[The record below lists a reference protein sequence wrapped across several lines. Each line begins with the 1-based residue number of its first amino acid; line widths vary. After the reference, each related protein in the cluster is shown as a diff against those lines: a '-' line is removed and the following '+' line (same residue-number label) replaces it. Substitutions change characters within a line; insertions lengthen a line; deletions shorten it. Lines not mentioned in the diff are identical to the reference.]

1 MLPRHI
7 LGGILLRIARRT
19 CLCAAIILAG
29 GLAVASAQ
37 AQQSGRGVLEIG
49 LRPVAPYVIQKPDGS
64 LGGLEYELIAAAM
77 QAGGFDFL
85 AELVPFGRLPED
97 FRRGMFDGIAPAN
110 AAMGLPGCLT
120 RTLLVYRNTAF
131 AVASRKLPLQV
142 VADLM
147 GYDVMAFQNAHR
159 ILGGA
164 MADVQSRNP
173 RYREVANQM
182 LQVRAL
188 FSGRTD
194 VVIMDRRI
202 FRHLMHSPE
211 IGVDTSA
218 ALQEF
223 ALFPP
228 TEYSV
233 AFRRAELCA
242 TFDRGL
248 ETIRRN
254 GSYDQILRRW
264 DSGPQAQSG
273 AIRNPAD
280 QAARPASAWR
290 WISTARG

>member
-1 MLPRHI
+1 M
-7 LGGILLRIARRT
+7 
-19 CLCAAIILAG
+19 
-29 GLAVASAQ
+29 ASAH
-37 AQQSGRGVLEIG
+37 AQQAGRGALEIG

-77 QAGGFDFL
+77 QAGGFDFH
-85 AELVPFGRLPED
+85 AELAPFGRLSES
-97 FRRGMFDGIAPAN
+97 FRHGMFDGIAPAN
-110 AAMGLPGCLT
+110 LAMGLPGCLT

-131 AVASRKLPLQV
+131 ALAGRKLSLQV

-164 MADVQSRNP
+164 MADIQARNP

-188 FSGRTD
+188 FSSRTD
-194 VVIMDRRI
+194 VAIMDRRI
-202 FRHLMHSPE
+202 FRHLMRSPE

-233 AFRRAELCA
+233 AFRDAALC
-242 TFDRGL
+242 TSFDRGL

-254 GSYDQILRRW
+254 GLYDQILRRW
-264 DSGPQAQSG
+264 DSGLQAQNG
-273 AIRNPAD
+273 AIRNP
-280 QAARPASAWR
+280 
-290 WISTARG
+290 G

>member
-1 MLPRHI
+1 VLPRHI
-7 LGGILLRIARRT
+7 LGGILLRIVRRT
-19 CLCAAIILAG
+19 CLHAALILAG
-29 GLAVASAQ
+29 GLAVASAH
-37 AQQSGRGVLEIG
+37 AQQAGRSALEIG

-64 LGGLEYELIAAAM
+64 LGGLEYELITAAM
-77 QAGGFDFL
+77 QAGGLDFH
-85 AELVPFGRLPED
+85 AELVPFGRLAED
-97 FRRGMFDGIAPAN
+97 FRHGMFDGIAPAN

-131 AVASRKLPLQV
+131 ALSGRNLPLQT
-142 VADLM
+142 VADLA

-164 MADVQSRNP
+164 MADVQARNS

-264 DSGPQAQSG
+264 EGGPQAQNG
-273 AIRNPAD
+273 AIRSP
-280 QAARPASAWR
+280 
-290 WISTARG
+290 G

>member
-7 LGGILLRIARRT
+7 LGGILLRIVRRT
-19 CLCAAIILAG
+19 CIHAALILAG
-29 GLAVASAQ
+29 GLAVATAH
-37 AQQSGRGVLEIG
+37 AQQAGRGALEIG

-77 QAGGFDFL
+77 QAGGFDFH
-85 AELVPFGRLPED
+85 AELVPFGRLSED
-97 FRRGMFDGIAPAN
+97 FRHGMFDGIAPAN
-110 AAMGLPGCLT
+110 AAMGLSGCLT

-131 AVASRKLPLQV
+131 ALSGRNLPLQA
-142 VADLM
+142 VADLA

-164 MADVQSRNP
+164 MADVQARNS
-173 RYREVANQM
+173 RYREVANQI

-264 DSGPQAQSG
+264 EGGPQAQNG
-273 AIRNPAD
+273 AVRNP
-280 QAARPASAWR
+280 
-290 WISTARG
+290 G

>member
-1 MLPRHI
+1 M
-7 LGGILLRIARRT
+7 
-19 CLCAAIILAG
+19 
-29 GLAVASAQ
+29 ASAH
-37 AQQSGRGVLEIG
+37 AQQAGRGALEIG

-77 QAGGFDFL
+77 QAGGFDFH
-85 AELVPFGRLPED
+85 AELAPFGRLSES
-97 FRRGMFDGIAPAN
+97 FRHGMFDGIAPAN
-110 AAMGLPGCLT
+110 LAMGLPGCLT

-131 AVASRKLPLQV
+131 ALAGRKLPLQV

-164 MADVQSRNP
+164 MADIQARNP

-188 FSGRTD
+188 FSSRTD
-194 VVIMDRRI
+194 VAIMDRRI
-202 FRHLMHSPE
+202 FRHLMRSPE

-233 AFRRAELCA
+233 AFRDAALC
-242 TFDRGL
+242 TSFDRGL

-254 GSYDQILRRW
+254 GLYDQILRRW
-264 DSGPQAQSG
+264 DSGPQAQNG
-273 AIRNPAD
+273 AIRNP
-280 QAARPASAWR
+280 
-290 WISTARG
+290 G

>member
-19 CLCAAIILAG
+19 CLRAALILAG
-29 GLAVASAQ
+29 GLAVATAQ
-37 AQQSGRGVLEIG
+37 AQQNRLAQQAGRDTLEIG

-77 QAGGFDFL
+77 QAGGLDFHT
-85 AELVPFGRLPED
+85 ELVPFGRLSED
-97 FRRGMFDGIAPAN
+97 FRHGMFDGIAPAN
-110 AAMGLPGCLT
+110 AAMGLPGCLS

-131 AVASRKLPLQV
+131 ALAGRTLPLQAI
-142 VADLM
+142 ADLA

-164 MADVQSRNP
+164 MADVQARNP

-202 FRHLMHSPE
+202 FRYLMHSPE
-211 IGVDTSA
+211 IGIDTSA

-242 TFDRGL
+242 AFDHGL
-248 ETIRRN
+248 EAIRRN

-264 DSGPQAQSG
+264 ESGPQARNG
-273 AIRNPAD
+273 APRNP
-280 QAARPASAWR
+280 
-290 WISTARG
+290 G